1 MKMAFKL
8 LKYQTMQYKTIASI
22 VSNSRISIVG
32 SITVSVKTSLIR
44 NYQSHTYRIVLFG
57 YCHHFKRLKTV
68 ERSNKHISGHNNLY
82 LKKDNSFETNDL

>member
-22 VSNSRISIVG
+22 VSNSRIADVG
-32 SITVSVKTSLIR
+32 DITVSVKTSLIR
-44 NYQSHTYRIVLFG
+44 NYQSHTYVLFG

-68 ERSNKHISGHNNLY
+68 ERSNKHICGHNNLY